1 MISRKVA
8 KVFLAGLLIS
18 FIGSL
23 PLGTLN
29 VAIFQLSIVAGV
41 KSALWFA
48 MGCVVVEIIYVR
60 LSLIA
65 MQWIA
70 KHQKVLKWMSII
82 SFLLTLTLAIF
93 SFLAAGNGN
102 LNVERMDFT
111 KKINPF
117 LYGLSLSAI
126 NPAQFPFWF
135 GFSAILLSKKILL
148 PLKIYYNWYISG
160 IAIGSVMASCLFIF
174 GGQYA
179 FNKLGTNQKVLSLII
194 GTCFLIA
201 ALFQLWRLSVKA
213 PAIER

>member
-41 KSALWFA
+41 ESALWFA
-48 MGCVVVEIIYVR
+48 MGYVVVEIIYVR

-102 LNVERMDFT
+102 LNVETMDFT
-111 KKINPF
+111 KQIKFFYLWLVFECHKSGSVPF
-117 LYGLSLSAI
+117 LV
-126 NPAQFPFWF
+126 W
-135 GFSAILLSKKILL
+135 
-148 PLKIYYNWYISG
+148 
-160 IAIGSVMASCLFIF
+160 V
-174 GGQYA
+174 
-179 FNKLGTNQKVLSLII
+179 
-194 GTCFLIA
+194 
-201 ALFQLWRLSVKA
+201 
-213 PAIER
+213 